1 LIVFFSRK
9 VRVERFLFVETHSA
23 KNATLFFFFHT
34 QKKHFQQLTREA
46 AMAVVR
52 DTRVVAAFAEVCK
65 FEQDADTVRGVYF
78 FYF

>member
-1 LIVFFSRK
+1 
-9 VRVERFLFVETHSA
+9 
-23 KNATLFFFFHT
+23 LFFFPEKSGSRGFFSSKLIQQKTPLFFFSFTHK
-34 QKKHFQQLTREA
+34 KKHFQQLTREA